1 MKMQALP
8 VLLILHAPKAQLRP
22 PRYLINVSRLGIHRL
37 LPWGGN
43 EVALSSAGTRQS
55 SSFPRR
61 RHIAWKNEKKI
72 TVAKQCCSLAGR
84 LIA

>member
-8 VLLILHAPKAQLRP
+8 VLPILHAPNAQLRP

-37 LPWGGN
+37 LPRGGN

-55 SSFPRR
+55 SSFPQL
-61 RHIAWKNEKKI
+61 RHIAWKNGKKT